1 MTEEKAVFHYE
12 NKLQEETDRIRADIK
27 AEYERAAILRNQEF
41 DSQLNEYRDMI
52 DALNS
57 NLAESQNQVENLQR
71 VNEHAVNDFI
81 TERDS
86 LNTKIE
92 LCNREI
98 ALCNGE
104 IEVLQ
109 GDKAML
115 NGKIEDLQSDKAML
129 NQELES
135 FYVDVKVDMVNDQ
148 HKLINSLAQM
158 PIVKLIRNLYVAR
171 IPAMSDS
178 LNRILRYNLSDKLYS
193 VTFNEFG
200 SEDIDITPYL
210 ESLKIACSKATKRI
224 YIKCLEM
231 SANQFSEII
240 KSSSQCEEVV
250 IAY

>member
-1 MTEEKAVFHYE
+1 MTEEKAVVHYE
-12 NKLQEETDRIRADIK
+12 NKLQEETDRIKEAIK
-27 AEYERAAILRNQEF
+27 DEYENAAILRNQEF
-41 DSQLNEYRDMI
+41 DSQLNEYKDMI

-57 NLAESQNQVENLQR
+57 NLTKSQNEVENLKK
-71 VNEHAVNDFI
+71 VNEHVVNDFN

-92 LCNREI
+92 LCNRQI
-98 ALCNGE
+98 ALCNGK
-104 IEVLQ
+104 IEDLQ

-115 NGKIEDLQSDKAML
+115 N
-129 NQELES
+129 QELGS
-135 FYVDVKVDMVNDQ
+135 LYVNVKVDMINNQ
-148 HKLINSLAQM
+148 HKHINSLAQM